1 MVKRLKKL
9 TITEVASC
17 AKGINPEA
25 RVVFAKAHE
34 PDIFEEPVIKG
45 IFEDIFKKRQI
56 DNVFW
61 DMKYALS
68 DGISSV
74 WENASISIEDKKT
87 KIEEIANSF
96 VNAIGSLISITKSAE
111 GGEDKK
117 DSKEVATMGNEM
129 IKSYD
134 QAALEAEVKKAVDAK
149 DTEIA
154 LLKAISELSDDEKAF
169 YKSLDD
175 TGKSS
180 FLKKSQEE
188 RKVDIKK
195 SKEGDEALVVNGQIV
210 RKSVV
215 GDVMFTV
222 VKSQQEQIEKAN
234 KAAAAEKDEREK
246 LGYMQKAEKE
256 FPNLPGA
263 PELKA
268 RVLKAVYAI
277 PEQDVRESLFGVLK
291 SANDGMNPLF
301 TPIGTSQTNSMF
313 TSKSSADKLD
323 VLVKEHA
330 TKKGISVTKA
340 YAEVLETVEG
350 QQLAKAAK
358 G

>member
-25 RVVFAKAHE
+25 RVVFAKSHE

-154 LLKAISELSDDEKAF
+154 LLKAISELSDDE
-169 YKSLDD
+169 
-175 TGKSS
+175 
-180 FLKKSQEE
+180 
-188 RKVDIKK
+188 
-195 SKEGDEALVVNGQIV
+195 
-210 RKSVV
+210 
-215 GDVMFTV
+215 
-222 VKSQQEQIEKAN
+222 
-234 KAAAAEKDEREK
+234 
-246 LGYMQKAEKE
+246 
-256 FPNLPGA
+256 
-263 PELKA
+263 
-268 RVLKAVYAI
+268 
-277 PEQDVRESLFGVLK
+277 
-291 SANDGMNPLF
+291 
-301 TPIGTSQTNSMF
+301 
-313 TSKSSADKLD
+313 
-323 VLVKEHA
+323 
-330 TKKGISVTKA
+330 
-340 YAEVLETVEG
+340 
-350 QQLAKAAK
+350 
-358 G
+358 